1 MIITALLNLILFIL
15 GVVSNI
21 FGPLIPNYPDTIL
34 TILDTVSTMI
44 DGGISFISYFV
55 YWPVLAALISIIIE
69 WYAFIV
75 IKNIIM
81 KVIGHFLAN

>member
-21 FGPLIPNYPDTIL
+21 FGSLIPNFPDTIL
-34 TILDTVSTMI
+34 TILDTASTMVE
-44 DGGISFISYFV
+44 GGISFVSYFV
-55 YWPVLAALISIIIE
+55 YWPVLVILISIIIQ